1 MTSARCTVARNAGLF
16 RVWRT
21 AGALAIVV
29 LLVAHVGTNDV
40 FYSGDAGPWNVR
52 VSIRQPGVI
61 PGLADIG
68 VRVED
73 PGVERVTVTARAT
86 REGAGEAPPP
96 DEAEPVRGETGLFS
110 AQLWLMVRGPHEV
123 IVEVDGAQGVGVAH
137 IPILA
142 AATQQLDM
150 AQGLQIFVLV
160 GSLFLV
166 LGLLTIVGAA
176 SRESILPAGAQPAPA
191 DRRRGWRATGI
202 AAVVLALALFGGW
215 TWARAVS
222 DAHLAS
228 LDKPWA
234 SEATMRAGVLE
245 LAITEPFW
253 VNRDDE
259 AWLSRNNRYR
269 RSDLIPDHGKM
280 MHMFVVR
287 DGDLDAFAHLHPER
301 LDANRFA
308 VTLPPLPDGMYRV
321 YADITHEDGLSH
333 TLVTTVDAGPLGS
346 RTAPMGGPAVDF
358 DDGWWTAASEPGTGG
373 EADATLSGDEP
384 GSAAMSRLSD
394 GSVMRWLNAGDALL
408 AGTDADLVFRVED
421 TGGDGVVLDPYM
433 GMHGHAMLNR
443 IDGGVFV
450 HLHPAG
456 TISMAAQS
464 TLGAAGG
471 GVSGMGAE
479 MDWSDTADSIDG
491 SDGSIRFPLVVPEA
505 GPYRIWVQVRR
516 GDSVLTGS
524 FDTEIVP

>member
-1 MTSARCTVARNAGLF
+1 MTSARRTVARNAGLF
-16 RVWRT
+16 RAWRT

-73 PGVERVTVTARAT
+73 PGVERVTVTART
-86 REGAGEAPPP
+86 TLEGAGVAPPP
-96 DEAEPVRGETGLFS
+96 DEAAPVRGETGLFS

-123 IVEVDGAQGVGVAH
+123 IVQVDGAQGVGVAH
-137 IPILA
+137 IPIVA

-150 AQGLQIFVLV
+150 AQGLQIFILG

-176 SRESILPAGAQPAPA
+176 SRESILPVGAQPAPA
-191 DRRRGWRATGI
+191 DRRRAWRATAI
-202 AAVVLALALFGGW
+202 AAVVLGLVLFGGW

-222 DAHLAS
+222 DAHLAR

-234 SEATMRAGVLE
+234 SEATIREGVLE

-259 AWLSRNNRYR
+259 AWLARNDRYR
-269 RSDLIPDHGKM
+269 RGDLIPDHGKM
-280 MHMFVVR
+280 MHMFVAR
-287 DGDLDAFAHLHPER
+287 DGDLDAFAHVHPER

-308 VTLPPLPDGMYRV
+308 VTFPPLPDGMYRV
-321 YADITHEDGLSH
+321 YADVTHEDGLSH
-333 TLVTTVDAGPLGS
+333 TLVTTVDAGPVGS
-346 RTAPMGGPAVDF
+346 RTARVDGPAVDF
-358 DDGWWTAASEPGTGG
+358 DDAWWTAAPEPATGGVADVTVSGGEPG
-373 EADATLSGDEP
+373 P
-384 GSAAMSRLSD
+384 AAVSRLSD
-394 GSVMRWLNAGDALL
+394 GSVMRWLNAGGALV

-464 TLGAAGG
+464 TLGASGG
-471 GVSGMGAE
+471 GMSAMGAE
-479 MDWSDTADSIDG
+479 MGGSNPADATDG
-491 SDGSIRFPLVVPEA
+491 TDNSIRLPLVVPEA

-524 FDTEIVP
+524 FDTEIVR